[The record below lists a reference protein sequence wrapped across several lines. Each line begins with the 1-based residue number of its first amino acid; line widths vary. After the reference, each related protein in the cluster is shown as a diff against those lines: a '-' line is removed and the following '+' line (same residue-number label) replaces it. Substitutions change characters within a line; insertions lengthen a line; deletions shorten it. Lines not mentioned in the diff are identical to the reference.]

1 MIPQAE
7 LTAMIERNLPGE
19 VGKTLQA
26 VLDKGALEAK
36 KVDSLT
42 AELNKSSVTIE
53 RLSGEVS
60 GLNDKLKLAGDI
72 AAREAAVTKRENDA
86 QVAHLTVQLEAE
98 RRCST
103 HATQFALG
111 LVRNIEFRENL
122 STSKHLPVGG
132 GAYGTVQVND
142 STSSSKTAA

>member
-26 VLDKGALEAK
+26 VLDKGALDAK

-53 RLSGEVS
+53 R
-60 GLNDKLKLAGDI
+60 LAGDI

-103 HATQFALG
+103 HATQVALG